1 MSTLYRN
8 LPLSRAHEGQETL
21 VNATLLAGRVGLGL
35 LFAVSGFGKISGFAG
50 TAAYM
55 ASKGM
60 PFAEALL
67 VGAIAVE
74 LIGGLMLMAGFK
86 ARWAAAAIAA
96 FLVPT
101 TLIFHSPVGPEA
113 QAQMTQFLKN
123 LSILGGM
130 LYVAALGPGAWSADR
145 R

>member
-1 MSTLYRN
+1 MNTTLQN
-8 LPLSRAHEGQETL
+8 S
-21 VNATLLAGRVGLGL
+21 ATLAGRVGLGL
-35 LFAVSGFGKISGFAG
+35 LFVVSGFGKITGFAG
-50 TAAYM
+50 TAGYM

-60 PFAEALL
+60 PMAEVLL
-67 VGAIAVE
+67 VGAIAIE
-74 LIGGLMLMAGFK
+74 LVGGLMLLAGFK
-86 ARWAAAAIAA
+86 ARWAALAIAA

-101 TLIFHSPVGPEA
+101 TLVFHSPVGPEA

-130 LYVAALGPGAWSADR
+130 LYVGVFGAGAWSAER

>member
-1 MSTLYRN
+1 MNSTLQN
-8 LPLSRAHEGQETL
+8 TAM
-21 VNATLLAGRVGLGL
+21 LAGRVFLGL
-35 LFAVSGFGKISGFAG
+35 LFVISGFGKITGFAG

-60 PFAEALL
+60 PMAEGLL
-67 VGAIAVE
+67 VGAIVVE
-74 LIGGLMLMAGFK
+74 FVGGLMLVAGFK
-86 ARWAAAAIAA
+86 ARWAALAIAA

-130 LYVAALGPGAWSADR
+130 LYVAAFGPGAWSLDR

>member
-1 MSTLYRN
+1 MNT
-8 LPLSRAHEGQETL
+8 LSRSLPISRAADRPEAL
-21 VNATLLAGRVGLGL
+21 VNATLLAGRVGIGL
-35 LFAVSGFGKISGFAG
+35 LFDFYGFGKITGFAG
-50 TAAYM
+50 TAGYM

-74 LIGGLMLMAGFK
+74 LIGGLMLIAGFK
-86 ARWAAAAIAA
+86 ARWAALAIAA

-101 TLIFHSPVGPEA
+101 TLVFHSPVGPEA

-130 LYVAALGPGAWSADR
+130 LYAAAFGPGAWSADR

>member
-1 MSTLYRN
+1 MNTLLRN
-8 LPLSRAHEGQETL
+8 ASFPATTDSQDTL
-21 VNATLLAGRVGLGL
+21 ANATLLAGRVALGL
-35 LFAVSGFGKISGFAG
+35 LFVISGYGKIGGFAG

-60 PFAEALL
+60 PMAEALL

-74 LIGGLMLMAGFK
+74 LVGGLMLVAGFK
-86 ARWAAAAIAA
+86 TRWAAAAIAA

-101 TLIFHSPVGPEA
+101 TLIFHGPVGPDA

-130 LYVAALGPGAWSADR
+130 LYAAIFGPGAWSVDR

>member
-1 MSTLYRN
+1 MVPGATLRN
-8 LPLSRAHEGQETL
+8 DAL
-21 VNATLLAGRVGLGL
+21 VNTATLAGRVGLGL
-35 LFAVSGFGKISGFAG
+35 LFVISGFGKITGFAG
-50 TAAYM
+50 TAGYM

-60 PFAEALL
+60 PMAEALL

-74 LIGGLMLMAGFK
+74 LIGGLMLVAGFK
-86 ARWAAAAIAA
+86 ARWAALAIAA

-130 LYVAALGPGAWSADR
+130 LYVAAFGPGAWSLDR

>member
-1 MSTLYRN
+1 MN
-8 LPLSRAHEGQETL
+8 ALPNTAILDRADNGQETL
-21 VNATLLAGRVGLGL
+21 LNATLLAGRVALGL
-35 LFAVSGFGKISGFAG
+35 LFAVSGYGKIAGFSG

-60 PFAEALL
+60 PFAEVLL

-74 LIGGLMLMAGFK
+74 LVGGLMLIAGFK
-86 ARWAAAAIAA
+86 ARWAALAIAA

-101 TLIFHSPVGPEA
+101 TLIFHNPIGPEGEA
-113 QAQMTQFLKN
+113 QVTQFLKN

-130 LYVAALGPGAWSADR
+130 LYVAVSGPGAWSADR